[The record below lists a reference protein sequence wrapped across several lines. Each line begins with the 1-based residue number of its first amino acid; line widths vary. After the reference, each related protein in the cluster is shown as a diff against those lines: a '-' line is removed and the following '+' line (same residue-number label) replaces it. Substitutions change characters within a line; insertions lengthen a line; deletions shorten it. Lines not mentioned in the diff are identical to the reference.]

1 MALTITENFRYT
13 AGGKQFRYISVTD
26 DEATSTFSAAS
37 LDLNVIEYV
46 GQIGFNYSSDVADTS
61 ILTQHMIASIETD
74 GLKVDMG
81 VPANAATVKKYLVI
95 GW

>member
-26 DEATSTFSAAS
+26 DESTSTFSAAS
-37 LDLNVIEYV
+37 LDLTWVEYV
-46 GQIGFNYSSDVADTS
+46 ANIGFKYSSDVANTS
-61 ILTQHMIASIETD
+61 ILGNHLIATTNGTTIE
-74 GLKVDMG
+74 MG
-81 VPANAATVKKYLVI
+81 VPANAGTIKKYLVI